1 MKYKN
6 FLALM
11 LIVCSISSCTKYL
24 DAVPDKSLTV
34 PSSLQD
40 LAAILNNNLLIAYSP
55 ALGEIG
61 SDDYYMAYSRYQTYR
76 PLIREAYT
84 WQKDITYGSLYG
96 DWYSPYQA
104 IYYSNVVLDQLKD
117 IGSNQ
122 GNQGTYN
129 EIKGR
134 ALFYRAFSYYN
145 LAQIFTKPYDPQ
157 TAATDLGLPLR
168 LSSDINNKTVR
179 STLLQT
185 YNQIIQDLQEAED
198 LLPLTVSSQTPYIP
212 SKAADDAMQARV
224 YLTMQ
229 NYDKALDYADSSI
242 SLNNTLMDYN
252 AIDST
257 QAISFPYPSNEEVL
271 FQSYEALYF
280 YFTGS
285 YTIVDSTL
293 YDSYSSN
300 DLRKS
305 LFFATKASTGTHYFK
320 GSYSGTYDLFCGLA
334 TDEMYLIQA
343 ECYARDGKV
352 TASMDAL
359 NTLLAKRWK
368 AGTFAPLVAA
378 NADEAMSIV
387 LAERR
392 KELIFRGI
400 RWSDLRRLNQDS
412 RFAITLTRVLNGETY
427 TLPPND
433 PRYVYPIP
441 DNEIQLSGIQQNTR

>member
-1 MKYKN
+1 MKYKI
-6 FLALM
+6 FFASLVT
-11 LIVCSISSCTKYL
+11 VCSLSSCTKYL
-24 DAVPDKSLTV
+24 DAIPDKSLTV
-34 PSSLQD
+34 PSGLQD
-40 LAAILNNNLLIAYSP
+40 LAALLNNNLLTTYSP
-55 ALGEIG
+55 ALGEIS
-61 SDDYYMAYSRYQTYR
+61 SDDYYMAYTRYQTYQ
-76 PLIREAYT
+76 PLVREAYT
-84 WQKDITYGSLYG
+84 WQEDINYGSLYG

-104 IYYSNVVLDQLKD
+104 IYYSNVVLDQLKE

-122 GNQGTYN
+122 GNQVTYN

-168 LSSDINNKTVR
+168 LSSDISNKSVR
-179 STLLQT
+179 SSLQQT
-185 YNQIIQDLQEAED
+185 YNQIVEDLQEAED
-198 LLPLTVSSQTPYIP
+198 LLPVSVSGQTPYIP
-212 SKAADDAMQARV
+212 SKAADYAMLARV

-229 NYDKALDYADSSI
+229 RYDQALDCADSAL

-257 QAISFPYPSNEEVL
+257 QAISFPYPSNDEVL
-271 FQSYEALYF
+271 FQSYQLLYF

-285 YTIVDSTL
+285 YTMVDSTL
-293 YDSYSSN
+293 YASYSSN

-305 LFFATKASTGTHYFK
+305 LFFATKVSTGTHYFK
-320 GSYSGTYDLFCGLA
+320 GSYSGTYDLFCGLT

-343 ECYARDGKV
+343 ECYARGGKV
-352 TASMDAL
+352 TESMNEL
-359 NTLLAKRWK
+359 NTLLVKRWK
-368 AGTFAPLVAA
+368 TGTFVPLVAA
-378 NADEAMSIV
+378 NANEALDRV
-387 LAERR
+387 LTERR

-412 RFAITLTRVLNGETY
+412 RFAITLTRVLNGQTY

-441 DNEIQLSGIQQNTR
+441 DNEIKLSGIQQNTR